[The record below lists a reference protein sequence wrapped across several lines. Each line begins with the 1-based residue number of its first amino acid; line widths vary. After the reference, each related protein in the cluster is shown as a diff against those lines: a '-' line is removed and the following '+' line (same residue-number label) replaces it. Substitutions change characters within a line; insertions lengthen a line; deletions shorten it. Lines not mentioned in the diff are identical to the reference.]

1 MSATTTAIPSP
12 DPTSADW
19 SIYID
24 NQSFNITGLDG
35 TPTTL
40 TFPEI
45 NVWALGLSRQTSVSS
60 FTVGFVSM
68 LFIVLLLVT
77 PAAKI
82 RKPIFVL
89 NLVSMFLVAL
99 RNLLETIF
107 NTSSYLGVGQYFLDG
122 VFQYPLSTWTVNVLV
137 GIVAVPGYATI
148 MISLLLQVRVVF
160 AAEPKTRNIFTVIGA
175 IAIIVQ
181 TGFLMTWLVFTC
193 QCALNNCTA
202 VAQNLWIYNTFRIF
216 FCSYVGVAC
225 LVFLYK
231 LGFTIYRR
239 RKMGMNI
246 KQFGPL
252 QIIFVMFCQCLV
264 VPLLFYILDLTVT
277 ESSFQNFDS
286 LGQVF
291 LVVTLPL
298 STLWAS
304 ADARDHGPVKPTL
317 GSDGSSSGHHSR
329 NKYVFWSRDKKSKDD
344 LSDVEKAPSY
354 ITDGTH
360 TNENVQLHPTSF
372 DSTLEDP
379 NR

>member
-264 VPLLFYILDLTVT
+264 VPRKSSFSDPHLTV
-277 ESSFQNFDS
+277 F
-286 LGQVF
+286 
-291 LVVTLPL
+291 
-298 STLWAS
+298 
-304 ADARDHGPVKPTL
+304 
-317 GSDGSSSGHHSR
+317 
-329 NKYVFWSRDKKSKDD
+329 
-344 LSDVEKAPSY
+344 
-354 ITDGTH
+354 
-360 TNENVQLHPTSF
+360 
-372 DSTLEDP
+372 
-379 NR
+379 